1 MEARGSICDIHG
13 IVTSVCAGIERAER
27 FVLTDHAS
35 DAAANIIRS
44 KPSTL
49 VTALPLCRL
58 PYQTMWIEWKGG
70 RVGAEQTRREAPP
83 PAKMGC
89 LIEGIADQI
98 GTMTWAW
105 VHFDLPEMP
114 GESAVNVCPFGLV
127 FDWRPEGN
135 IPELLNQFADE
146 WIAQHERS
154 SMLDL
159 IIEAGKGRWLRELS
173 DDTLKWVMTDSR
185 PGWEKFAK
193 TPREVEALR
202 VLTKRS
208 ARWVSRH
215 AWNFF
220 ARAGAS
226 MLRMR
231 PEETT
236 RILTGWEADTV
247 GEGPFMEAVLALMN
261 SRNAVESVPADL
273 TRLNRKRVRLGRA
286 PFLTHYVT
294 DLSLSMTEARR
305 GHAHGMSREQARG
318 HKVRGHFKIR
328 STGIYWWHEFERGDQ
343 SRPMPRREAYEVTE

>member
-1 MEARGSICDIHG
+1 MEARGGISDIHG

-70 RVGAEQTRREAPP
+70 RVGAPQSRINAPP

-114 GESAVNVCPFGLV
+114 GASVNVCPFGLV
-127 FDWRPEGN
+127 FDWRPEGD
-135 IPELLNQFADE
+135 IPALLNVFADE
-146 WIAQHERS
+146 WLAQHQRS

-159 IIEAGKGRWLRELS
+159 IIEAGKGRWLRELG
-173 DDTLKWVMTDSR
+173 DETLKMVMTDCR
-185 PGWEKFAK
+185 PGWDKFANM
-193 TPREVEALR
+193 PREVEALR

-215 AWNFF
+215 AWKFF
-220 ARAGAS
+220 ALAGGIMMRAPDIA
-226 MLRMR
+226 
-231 PEETT
+231 

-261 SRNAVESVPADL
+261 SRNAVESKPADL

-294 DLSLSMTEARR
+294 DLSLSMSEARR
-305 GHAHGMSREQARG
+305 GGAHGLSREQARG

-328 STGIYWWHEFERGDQ
+328 RTGIYWWHDFERGDA
-343 SRPMPRREAYEVTE
+343 SRPMPTREAYEVAE